1 MANLLTLLVGVALLL
16 LQGLVARHLPTE
28 YLAPSLVLPMVLY
41 MAVGEFSL
49 ERGVSLAFVLGY
61 LTDAFLG
68 SALGLWTFALVSIF
82 LLARA
87 GGLTLFLH
95 GMVFQVLLTFV
106 GSLTVGVIMTGLLL
120 VFDRRPL
127 AVLPAMGVVAS
138 QSLATAAVAPAVF
151 ALLARLPAS
160 AAPARAEE
168 T

>member
-1 MANLLTLLVGVALLL
+1 MANVVTLLAGIALLL
-16 LQGLVARHLPTE
+16 LQGLVARHLPSE

-41 MAVGEFSL
+41 MAVGDFSL
-49 ERGVSLAFVLGY
+49 ERGVSLSFVLGY

-95 GMVFQVLLTFV
+95 GVVFQVLLTFV
-106 GSLTVGVIMTGLLL
+106 GTFTVGLIMTALLL

-127 AVLPAMGVVAS
+127 AVFAAMGVVAS

-151 ALLARLPAS
+151 AMLSRLPLAS
-160 AAPARAEE
+160 AQRPEE
-168 T
+168 A

>member
-1 MANLLTLLVGVALLL
+1 
-16 LQGLVARHLPTE
+16 
-28 YLAPSLVLPMVLY
+28 
-41 MAVGEFSL
+41 
-49 ERGVSLAFVLGY
+49 
-61 LTDAFLG
+61 
-68 SALGLWTFALVSIF
+68 
-82 LLARA
+82 
-87 GGLTLFLH
+87 
-95 GMVFQVLLTFV
+95 V
-106 GSLTVGVIMTGLLL
+106 GSLTVGVIMTGLLR

>member
-1 MANLLTLLVGVALLL
+1 MANVVTLVLGVALLL
-16 LQGLVARHLPTE
+16 LQGLVARHLPSE
-28 YLAPSLVLPMVLY
+28 YLAPSFVLPMVLY
-41 MAVGEFSL
+41 IAVGDFSL

-68 SALGLWTFALVSIF
+68 SAIGLWTFSLVAIF

-95 GMVFQVLLTFV
+95 GVVFQVLLTFV
-106 GSLTVGVIMTGLLL
+106 GSITVGFIMTGLLL

-127 AVLPAMGVVAS
+127 AVLAAMGVVTT

-151 ALLARLPAS
+151 ALLARMPTVT
-160 AAPARAEE
+160 APKPEE
-168 T
+168 G

>member
-1 MANLLTLLVGVALLL
+1 VANVLTLLTGVALLL
-16 LQGLVARHLPTE
+16 LQGILARHLPTE
-28 YLAPSLVLPMVLY
+28 YVAPSLVLPMVLY

-49 ERGVSLAFVLGY
+49 ERGVSLSFVLGY

-82 LLARA
+82 LLARVA
-87 GGLTLFLH
+87 GLKLFLH

-127 AVLPAMGVVAS
+127 SVLGAMGVVAS
-138 QSLATAAVAPAVF
+138 QSLATAACAPAVF
-151 ALLARLPAS
+151 ALLARVPTAT
-160 AAPARAEE
+160 APRPEE
-168 T
+168 A